1 MNNKELVADIV
12 SKMTLE
18 EKCSLF
24 SGKTFWESVDI
35 PRLGIPSIFLA
46 DGPHGI
52 RKQAAA
58 ADHLGLNESI
68 KATCFPTSAT
78 TANSFDIEL
87 GEEIGTALGIE
98 AVYQKVNVLL
108 GPGLNLKR
116 NPLCGRNFEYFS
128 EDPLLAGRMS
138 AAMVRG
144 VQKSGIAA
152 CLKHYAAN
160 NQEHRRML
168 VDTIVDERTLRELY
182 LTNFEIGVKEGNAR
196 TVMAAYN
203 RLNGP
208 YTNED
213 PYILRKV
220 LRDDWGFEGVVVSD
234 WGGQNDRV
242 EAIKCGAE
250 LEMPSSKGET
260 SREVVEAVNAGTLD
274 VAYVDECVT
283 RLLELVFDTED
294 TFKGH
299 EFKPFDTEAHHNV
312 ALKAAQESI
321 VLLENKEVDG
331 APALPL
337 KVKEK
342 IAIIGDFAKKS
353 RFQGA
358 GSSVVN
364 PTKVDNTLDVIGNY
378 DLEYV
383 GFEPG
388 FKRFG
393 GNSKGLIK
401 KALILAQKA
410 DTLLVYLGLDEF
422 VETEGLD
429 RPHMRLNQNQIELLQ
444 ALRITGKKIVAMISS
459 GSALEIDFSEYCD
472 ALVHCYLFGQAGPS
486 AVLNVLTGKV
496 SPSGKLAETYPIK
509 YTDCPSAANFPASFQ
524 GKEEHS
530 ANVEYREGLFVG
542 YRYYDT
548 VNKPVQY
555 PFGYGLSYTTFEY
568 SDIKVLDDGVTF
580 KLTNTGTCAGKEIAQ
595 LYISKADSK
604 IFRAKKE
611 LKGFTKV
618 CLEPGE
624 SKEVKIAFDEYSFR
638 YFNVVTGKFEVEG
651 GDYSIMVSSSS
662 LDSDIK
668 LNAIISQKATTNE
681 LPYQGLDIPSYSSG
695 EASDVSVEEFALI
708 YGKEVPD
715 NKYPFIE
722 GKKHPRMEVTPN
734 TGISE
739 LVWAKGWFGR
749 FFGKLVVGVHK
760 LLNKLGMRNLANAIQ
775 LVMLNMPIRG
785 MTRFGMI
792 STGQEHALIEAFNAK
807 FGKTGFLRLLAFIG
821 LTGII
826 PGLLIV
832 LLAKPN
838 LGGGIG
844 RFMSEWR
851 KMGKR
856 QKAAKKAYEQEKA
869 AAAVKA

>member
-1 MNNKELVADIV
+1 MDNKELVSSIV

-24 SGKTFWESVDI
+24 SGKDFWQTVDI
-35 PRLGIPSIFLA
+35 PRLNIPSIFLA

-52 RKQAAA
+52 RKQAKA

-78 TANSFDIEL
+78 TANSFDTEL
-87 GEEIGTALGIE
+87 GEEIGTALGVE

-116 NPLCGRNFEYFS
+116 NPLCGRNFEYYS

-138 AAMVRG
+138 AAYVRG
-144 VQKSGIAA
+144 IQKSGIAA

-182 LTNFEIGVKEGNAR
+182 LTNFEIGVKEGKAK

-234 WGGQNDRV
+234 WSGMNDRV

-260 SREVVEAVNAGTLD
+260 SQDVIDAVNAGTLD
-274 VAYVDECVT
+274 MTYVDECVT
-283 RLLELVFDTED
+283 RLLELIFDTED
-294 TFKGH
+294 VFKNN
-299 EFKPFDTEAHHNV
+299 EFKPFDQEAHHQI

-321 VLLENKEVDG
+321 VMLENKPFGDSGEK
-331 APALPL
+331 ALPL
-337 KVKEK
+337 AKKEK
-342 IAIIGDFAKKS
+342 VAIIGDFAKKS
-353 RFQGA
+353 RYQGA
-358 GSSVVN
+358 GSSNVN
-364 PTKVDNTLDVIGNY
+364 PTKVDDTLSIIGNY

-383 GFEPG
+383 GFAPG

-393 GNSKGLIK
+393 GSNKGMIK
-401 KALILAQKA
+401 KALMLAQKA

-422 VETEGLD
+422 IESEGVD
-429 RPHMRLNQNQIELLQ
+429 RSNMRISQNQIELLQ
-444 ALRITGKKIVAMISS
+444 ALKITGKKIVAVISS

-472 ALVHCYLFGQAGPS
+472 ALVHAYLFGQAGAS
-486 AVLNVLTGKV
+486 AVLNILTGKV
-496 SPSGKLAETYPIK
+496 SPSGKLAESYPISYK
-509 YTDCPSAANFPASFQ
+509 DCPSATNFPASFQ
-524 GKEEHS
+524 GAEEFS
-530 ANVEYREGLFVG
+530 ANVEYREGIFVG

-548 VNKPVQY
+548 AGVEVQY
-555 PFGYGLSYTTFEY
+555 PFGYGLSYTEFEY
-568 SDIKVLDDGVTF
+568 SNIKVDTDGVSFTL
-580 KLTNTGTCAGKEIAQ
+580 KNIGTAAGKEVAQ
-595 LYISKADSK
+595 LYIGKENSK

-618 CLEPGE
+618 YLEPGE
-624 SKEVKIAFDEYSFR
+624 SKDIKIPFDEYSFR
-638 YFNVVTGKFEVEG
+638 YFNVATGKFEVEG
-651 GDYSIMVSSSS
+651 GDYNIFVSSSS

-668 LNAIISQKATTNE
+668 LTGKTTQKATTE
-681 LPYQGLDIPSYSSG
+681 VVPYEGLDIPSYTS
-695 EASDVSVEEFALI
+695 ANTTNVSVEEFAKI

-715 NKYPFIE
+715 NKYPFIK
-722 GKKHPRMEVTPN
+722 GLKKPRMEVTEN
-734 TGISE
+734 TGINE
-739 LVWAKGWFGR
+739 LIWAKGWFGR
-749 FFGKLVVGVHK
+749 FFGKLLTGVYK
-760 LLNKLGMRNLANAIQ
+760 LLNAIGMKDLANQ
-775 LVMLNMPIRG
+775 LRIGMLSLPLRG
-785 MTRFGMI
+785 LCRFGI
-792 STGQEHALIEAFNAK
+792 LSSGQVRELVNACNAK
-807 FGKTGFLRLLAFIG
+807 FGRTGFFRHALFIL

-826 PGLLIV
+826 PGILLLYFANIS
-832 LLAKPN
+832 
-838 LGGGIG
+838 LGGYLGKMN
-844 RFMSEWR
+844 REAAKR
-851 KMGKR
+851 KKR
-856 QKAAKKAYEQEKA
+856 QKAAKKAYEESKLSA
-869 AAAVKA
+869 NA

>member
-1 MNNKELVADIV
+1 MNNKELVASIV

-24 SGKTFWESVDI
+24 SGKDFWQTVDI
-35 PRLGIPSIFLA
+35 PRLNIPSIFLA

-52 RKQAAA
+52 RKQAKA

-87 GEEIGTALGIE
+87 GEEIGTALGVE

-108 GPGLNLKR
+108 GPGLNIKR
-116 NPLCGRNFEYFS
+116 NPLCGRNFEYYS

-138 AAMVRG
+138 AAYVRG
-144 VQKSGIAA
+144 IQKSGIAA

-168 VDTIVDERTLRELY
+168 VDTIVDERTLREIY
-182 LTNFEIGVKEGNAR
+182 LTNFEIGVKEGGAK

-220 LRDDWGFEGVVVSD
+220 LRDDWGFEGVIVSD

-260 SREVVEAVNAGTLD
+260 SQEVVDAVNAGTLD
-274 VAYVDECVT
+274 VALVDECVT
-283 RLLELVFDTED
+283 RLLELIFDTED
-294 TFKGH
+294 VFTCCKY
-299 EFKPFDTEAHHNV
+299 EPFDQKAHHQL

-321 VLLENKEVDG
+321 VMLENKND
-331 APALPL
+331 ALPL
-337 KVKEK
+337 AKKEK
-342 IAIIGDFAKKS
+342 VAIIGDFARKS
-353 RFQGA
+353 RYQGA
-358 GSSVVN
+358 GSSNVN
-364 PTKVDNTLDVIGNY
+364 PTQVDDTLSIIGNY

-383 GFEPG
+383 GFAPG

-393 GNSKGLIK
+393 GPSKGLIK
-401 KALILAQKA
+401 KALLLAQQA

-422 VETEGLD
+422 IETEGVD
-429 RPHMRLNQNQIELLQ
+429 RSNMRINQNQIELLQ
-444 ALRITGKKIVAMISS
+444 ALKVTGKKIVAVISS
-459 GSALEIDFSEYCD
+459 GAALEIDFAEYCD
-472 ALVHCYLFGQAGPS
+472 ALVHAYLFGQAGAS

-496 SPSGKLAETYPIK
+496 SPSGKLAESFPIK
-509 YTDCPSAANFPASFQ
+509 YTDCPSATNFPASFQ
-524 GKEEHS
+524 GDEKHS
-530 ANVEYREGLFVG
+530 ANVEYREGIFVG

-548 VNKPVQY
+548 AGVAVQY
-555 PFGYGLSYTTFEY
+555 PFGYGLSYTTFDY
-568 SDIKVLDDGVTF
+568 SGLKVDASGVSFTL
-580 KLTNTGTCAGKEIAQ
+580 KNTGTAAGKEICQ
-595 LYISKADSK
+595 LYIGKTDSK

-618 CLEPGE
+618 YLEPGE

-638 YFNVVTGKFEVEG
+638 YFNVATGKFEIEG
-651 GDYSIMVSSSS
+651 GDYNIFVSSSS

-668 LNAIISQKATTNE
+668 LTGKSAQKATTDVV
-681 LPYQGLDIPSYSSG
+681 PYAGLDIPSYTN
-695 EASDVSVEEFALI
+695 ANAANVAVEEFAKI

-715 NKYPFIE
+715 NKYPFIK
-722 GKKHPRMEVTPN
+722 GLKKPRMEVGPN
-734 TGISE
+734 TGINE
-739 LVWAKGWFGR
+739 LIWAKGWFGR
-749 FFGKLVVGVHK
+749 FFGKLVVGIYK
-760 LLNKLGMRNLANAIQ
+760 LLNAIGMKNTANA
-775 LVMLNMPIRG
+775 LRLSLLSMPLRG
-785 MTRFGMI
+785 MVRYGI
-792 STGQEHALIEAFNAK
+792 LSTGQMNEFIKACNAK
-807 FGKTGFLRLLAFIG
+807 FGKVGFFRYLLFIG

-826 PGLLIV
+826 PGILLMYFANIS
-832 LLAKPN
+832 
-838 LGGGIG
+838 LGGHLG
-844 RFMSEWR
+844 
-851 KMGKR
+851 KMNREAAKKKKR
-856 QKAAKKAYEQEKA
+856 AKAAKKAYEQSKLEA
-869 AAAVKA
+869 AAQAAQA